1 MVDKP
6 QTNEEEVDLG
16 SLFVII
22 GKGFSNLFQWIGKI
36 FKGVFHFIISI
47 LLFLKQYLLP
57 IGIAA
62 ILGLIL
68 GVFLEIKSPKR
79 YSSNLLLQTN
89 FKSSRQ
95 LYDNIDFYNSL
106 VKQKDTLGLEQT
118 FGLDKQAA
126 ASLKKFTITPIK
138 NQNDIISGYDELILK
153 IDTATVRSYEFED
166 FKKSFSDYDYKLH
179 EITVIAEKNNIW

>member
-1 MVDKP
+1 MANNP
-6 QTNEEEVDLG
+6 QNNEEVDLG

-22 GKGFSNLFQWIGKI
+22 GKGFSNFFNFIGNF
-36 FKGVFHFIISI
+36 FKDVFHFIISI
-47 LLFLKQYLLP
+47 LLFLKQHILP
-57 IGIAA
+57 IGIAGT
-62 ILGLIL
+62 LGFLL
-68 GVFLEIKSPKR
+68 GVFLELKNPKR
-79 YSSNLLLQTN
+79 YSSDLVLQTN

-153 IDTATVRSYEFED
+153 SDTATVR
-166 FKKSFSDYDYKLH
+166 
-179 EITVIAEKNNIW
+179 